1 MNESDAGGPLINR
14 ERYKCIARRDDD
26 QQYVCTLQPSTAQLS
41 SARHSFSVFAGY
53 MTLQTD
59 RYVHMRVW
67 GHVISSTV
75 TRIPHRR
82 RLLAGVIRQSGR
94 GRSWASIRFL
104 LRFHPPLSAPAR
116 LTVDTCRHMRERPA
130 AIRSVGLRPWRL
142 SMLLPLLFRWLAS
155 VPCVVCPSPCR
166 EQTIGRRRK
175 ARCHASLS
183 PAEVNPGLLLLL
195 LSSTCG
201 LVG

>member
-1 MNESDAGGPLINR
+1 MYSTTQHSAAQL
-14 ERYKCIARRDDD
+14 
-26 QQYVCTLQPSTAQLS
+26 STAQFF
-41 SARHSFSVFAGY
+41 SFCGVHDI
-53 MTLQTD
+53 TD
-59 RYVHMRVW
+59 RQ
-67 GHVISSTV
+67 
-75 TRIPHRR
+75 
-82 RLLAGVIRQSGR
+82 IRTHASVGTCNIIHGYADSAQAQAFGR
-94 GRSWASIRFL
+94 GYPAVRPWPKLGFNSVSVEVS
-104 LRFHPPLSAPAR
+104 PPLSAPAR

-130 AIRSVGLRPWRL
+130 AIRSVSLRPWCL
-142 SMLLPLLFRWLAS
+142 SMLLPLLLFRWLAS

-201 LVG
+201 VGWVSERL